1 MAGVLLRALGSAV
14 ALESVDVT
22 GMYIGQ
28 IFVDDAA
35 AAWQLTVSTA
45 ALDATHKAVLGVTG
59 LRWVAYS
66 GGGGGAPSDAAYWTK
81 TANGSLSAE
90 VAMDALSGLPGL
102 IYVAA
107 DGTPT
112 KATAAQASKATLV
125 SRTTVGAEA
134 SSVSISG
141 LDGDADVIYDIDI
154 EAIGGSDSS
163 AGSGVLWKPNAG
175 TTNLYSTG
183 YVATTATAAGVPQ
196 AQGSQTLAVIGN
208 ASEAGGTWYLKG
220 SIYAKTGKK
229 RAFVVAAFGTFS
241 TTQNSRYSGQGVA
254 WWNETA
260 TNLTSFDL
268 ASTGVKIFG
277 AGSIINVWK
286 RTPI

>member
-1 MAGVLLRALGSAV
+1 VSQVNYFPTQSSGAALPTGPGIVFSDASALGSV
-14 ALESVDVT
+14 
-22 GMYIGQ
+22 
-28 IFVDDAA
+28 
-35 AAWQLTVSTA
+35 
-45 ALDATHKAVLGVTG
+45 
-59 LRWVAYS
+59 
-66 GGGGGAPSDAAYWTK
+66 
-81 TANGSLSAE
+81 
-90 VAMDALSGLPGL
+90 
-102 IYVAA
+102 
-107 DGTPT
+107 
-112 KATAAQASKATLV
+112 ATAAQASKATLL
-125 SRTTVGAEA
+125 SRTVIAVEV
-134 SSVSISG
+134 SSTSISG
-141 LDGDADVIYDIDI
+141 LDGDNDVIYDIDI

-163 AGSGVLWKPNAG
+163 AGAGVLWKPNAG

-277 AGSIINVWK
+277 VGSVITVWK
-286 RTPI
+286 RTSI